1 LVGDEIMPEA
11 IANFHINEV
20 SLTMEE
26 IRKLLKEHETK
37 YGMMSE
43 EFYKLWRKG
52 DGLDTKD
59 TVEWAILYELSQNEN
74 TKLER
79 L

>member
-1 LVGDEIMPEA
+1 MPEA

-20 SLTMEE
+20 NLTMEE
-26 IRKLLKEHETK
+26 IRKLLKDYETK
-37 YGMMSE
+37 YSMISE

-59 TVEWAILYELSQNEN
+59 TVEWAILCQLSYPL
-74 TKLER
+74 KG
-79 L
+79 